1 MRANLIVITLIISL
15 STFIWAGCAQQQ
27 PSTPPNQNQNQQDTT
42 PDTQTTTSIVNEIDA
57 FKKAISKDGTWIICL
72 LKDLTSEEELVL
84 EGEFTNGKK
93 NEEGKEIIQRKIA
106 LYEQDDNR
114 NITKRYTLTIPKL
127 TIKSPEASIQH
138 GTFVG
143 DLVVDVKNFK
153 LVDTTV
159 EGNVFFTSEEAKS
172 TFQMDEQ
179 SKITGK
185 QELQKQ

>member
-42 PDTQTTTSIVNEIDA
+42 PDTQTTASIVNEIDA

-93 NEEGKEIIQRKIA
+93 NEKGKEIIQRKIA